1 LAKAGFTYNDN
12 YNQPSFDT
20 QSSTSIQP
28 YANIAVTYT
37 YLPGDYVQVGFNES
51 GASVATANISQ
62 TTGALTQYQQV
73 LVLYATV
80 NHQITPKL
88 TGSLTGHYQYSTY
101 VGGGNDGAPQDWY
114 SLGLDLAY
122 AFTPWVSAD
131 AGYNFYYLTSAPGL
145 AGYSRNIG
153 YASVTASF

>member
-1 LAKAGFTYNDN
+1 
-12 YNQPSFDT
+12 P

-28 YANIAVTYT
+28 YANIAITYT
-37 YLPGDYVQVGFNES
+37 YLPGDYVQVGLNES
-51 GASVATANISQ
+51 GASVATADIS
-62 TTGALTQYQQV
+62 TTGALAQYQQV
-73 LVLYATV
+73 TVLYVTV

-88 TGSLTGHYQYSTY
+88 TGNLTGHYQYSTY
-101 VGGGNDGAPQDWY
+101 VGGANDGAPQDWY
-114 SLGLDLAY
+114 TFGFDLSY